1 MEIQTVS
8 ATMEDVVSRLRAEIA
23 TVHENLQAESEARAL
38 SERLLGEK
46 HESLEQVRHDLSSK
60 GESLER
66 AEAVATNLAAE
77 LAQKERDLQVLQ
89 ESHDA
94 SKEEFETQRFV
105 QCKEC
110 VCVWCL
116 FCMSLHDRCVCAY
129 SHLISTPAIVQRM
142 LSKVTLKN

>member
-8 ATMEDVVSRLRAEIA
+8 ATMEDVVSKLRAEIA
-23 TVHENLQAESEARAL
+23 TVHENWQAESEARAL

-77 LAQKERDLQVLQ
+77 LAQNTLPRSLRRPFRSSATYAWLHPVLTR
-89 ESHDA
+89 
-94 SKEEFETQRFV
+94 KF
-105 QCKEC
+105 K
-110 VCVWCL
+110 
-116 FCMSLHDRCVCAY
+116 
-129 SHLISTPAIVQRM
+129 P
-142 LSKVTLKN
+142 